1 MPYLPPNKN
10 QKQPSGGLQTLV
22 QAEKL
27 MQIAIMLPAAVF
39 LGWLFG
45 SWLDK
50 HFHQSWIAIA
60 GIFVG
65 AAAGLSYVVR
75 LVLHAGQ
82 DGRS

>member
-1 MPYLPPNKN
+1 MPYQPPRKE
-10 QKQPSGGLQTLV
+10 KKSSSDGLQALV

-45 SWLDK
+45 SWLDR
-50 HFHQSWIAIA
+50 HFQQTWISIV
-60 GIFVG
+60 GILLG
-65 AAAGLSYVVR
+65 GAAGLSYVVR